1 MEELE
6 MYETLKYIKD
16 RFEEENEGSCFSYL
30 GTDEKRKDTLYE
42 CMELERSDGKRVTVS
57 TSIGNCW
64 RLPRCSGVRFF
75 DIKHYRGDNRFPE
88 SSCRFVDVTGVEGI
102 VWDWFERHI
111 SDISDEGF
119 ELDLTV
125 KRIGKYLKLSPSYFK
140 KLNRLVDYVTRRW
153 HNKYLQR
160 EYKVKYIP
168 TYYEYFD
175 SDEYFESKVVEIKIP
190 VLVGREKRDLSV
202 LLQVRKNLESEE
214 VELRCSTRILRLGGT
229 YSELDTINNEVC
241 VGIKNLDMTGGSVE
255 LKDYVDDLVVKEI
268 SNYLMTTDDTDTKG
282 LEEILDM
289 E

>member
-16 RFEEENEGSCFSYL
+16 RFEEENEELSFSYL
-30 GTDEKRKDTLYE
+30 GADEKRKDTLYE
-42 CMELERSDGKRVTVS
+42 CMELENDGKRISVS

-88 SSCRFVDVTGVEGI
+88 SSRRFIDVTGVEGI

-125 KRIGKYLKLSPSYFK
+125 RRIGKYLKFSPNYFK
-140 KLNRLVDYVTRRW
+140 KLNALVSYVTKKW
-153 HNKYLQR
+153 PTKYLQR

-175 SDEYFESKVVEIKIP
+175 GDEYFESKVVEIKIP

-202 LLQVRKNLESEE
+202 LLQVRKNLESNE
-214 VELRCSTRILRLGGT
+214 VELRCATRTLRLGGT
-229 YSELDTINNEVC
+229 YPELDTIDNEVC
-241 VGIKNLDMTGGSVE
+241 VSIKSLDMTGGNVE
-255 LKDYVDDLVVKEI
+255 LKDYVEDLVVKEI
-268 SNYLMTTDDTDTKG
+268 SDYLLTTNDTDTKE
-282 LEEILDM
+282 LEDIVDM
-289 E
+289 D

>member
-64 RLPRCSGVRFF
+64 RLSRCSGVRFF

-125 KRIGKYLKLSPSYFK
+125 KRIGKYLKLSPIYFK

-153 HNKYLQR
+153 PNKYLQR

-229 YSELDTINNEVC
+229 YPELDTINNEVC